1 MAEAKKTTKKTAST
15 AVKKQSANK
24 IKVTY
29 TKSCIGYD
37 KNQAKV
43 LESLG
48 LKKLNDCNI
57 LPDNEAV
64 RGMIFK
70 VRHLVCVEN
79 A

>member
-1 MAEAKKTTKKTAST
+1 MANTKKATEVA
-15 AVKKQSANK
+15 K

-29 TKSCIGYD
+29 TKSCIGYN
-37 KNQAKV
+37 KNHKKV

-48 LKKLNDCNI
+48 LKKLNDTNI

-70 VRHLVCVEN
+70 VKHLVVVEN
-79 A
+79 V